1 MTRLLWFNMVM
12 DAEAPVQG
20 FMTEWVNAVAARC
33 EAVDVITM
41 RQGTLRLA
49 PNVRVYSVGKEQGY
63 SEPRRVIEFYR
74 ILSRLLR
81 QHQYD
86 AGFAHMIQH
95 FAILAAP
102 VLRLHGIPLTLWYAH
117 KSTPLSLRVAV
128 QLVDRVVSS
137 SADGFR
143 VPTPKITYIGQG
155 IDTARFHPV
164 ERPQQP
170 FTAIT
175 VGRVAPVKRLERM
188 ITAVQILRQEAP
200 LPPVHLRLVGDAAPK
215 DADYLR
221 QLQQQVH
228 AAGLHAQVQFVGG
241 IPHAAVMQQYQQA
254 DVMLNMSATGSMDKA
269 VLEAMACGLP
279 VITANE
285 AYKTLLAPWAD
296 HLLTPPDSAEALAE
310 RLRHLLL
317 LPPEERRQLGAD
329 LRAVVVRDHSLDQL
343 CARLLT
349 VLTQPKR

>member
-1 MTRLLWFNMVM
+1 MTRILWFNMVM

-33 EAVDVITM
+33 EGVDVITM

-49 PNVRVYSVGKEQGY
+49 PNVRVYSVGKEKGY
-63 SEPRRVIEFYR
+63 SEPRRVFEFYR
-74 ILSRLLR
+74 ILARLLR
-81 QHQYD
+81 QNRYQ

-102 VLRLHGIPLTLWYAH
+102 VLRVQGIPLTLWYAH
-117 KSTPLSLRVAV
+117 KSTPLSLRIAV
-128 QLVDRVVSS
+128 QLVDRIVSS

-143 VPTPKITYIGQG
+143 LPTAKVTYIGQG
-155 IDTARFHPV
+155 IDTQRFHPV
-164 ERPQQP
+164 ERSQQP
-170 FTAIT
+170 FTAIS
-175 VGRVAPVKRLERM
+175 VGRIAPVKRLERM
-188 ITAVQILRQEAP
+188 ISAVQILRQDAA
-200 LPPVHLRLVGDAAPK
+200 LPPVHLRLVGDASPK
-215 DADYLR
+215 DGDYLR
-221 QLQQQVH
+221 QLQQQVQ
-228 AAGLHAQVQFVGG
+228 AAALQSQVLFVGG
-241 IPHAAVMQQYQQA
+241 IPHAAVMHEYQQA

-279 VITANE
+279 AITANE
-285 AYKTLLAPWAD
+285 AYKTLLAPWTD

-317 LPPEERRQLGAD
+317 RSVDERRQLGAD
-329 LRAVVVRDHSLDQL
+329 LRALVVRDHSLDQL
-343 CARLLT
+343 CTRLLS